1 MSSDT
6 EQSRVVRRQTV
17 EFIATAGYVGRIP
30 WAPGTFGT
38 VIGLLLAYI
47 LSYTNLVVYFAVV
60 ILGIGLAAW
69 TAGQYERVTGRHD
82 PKEVV
87 IDEVVGYLVCV
98 FLVPPTWP
106 NLLIA
111 FAVFRVLDI
120 LKPWPISWVDRKVPG
135 GIGTVADD
143 LAAGLV
149 GLLFMHFVVAQ
160 LSFYF

>member
-1 MSSDT
+1 M
-6 EQSRVVRRQTV
+6 RKQTV

-38 VIGLLLAYI
+38 VVGVLLAYL
-47 LSYTNLVVYFAVV
+47 LSYASTLTYSIVLL
-60 ILGIGLAAW
+60 LGIGLAVW
-69 TAGQYERVTGRHD
+69 VSGLYEKVTGRHD

-98 FLVPPTWP
+98 FMVPPTWP
-106 NLLIA
+106 DLLIG
-111 FAVFRVLDI
+111 FAVFRFLDI

-143 LAAGLV
+143 LVAGLI
-149 GLLFMHFVVAQ
+149 GLVFMHFVVAQ